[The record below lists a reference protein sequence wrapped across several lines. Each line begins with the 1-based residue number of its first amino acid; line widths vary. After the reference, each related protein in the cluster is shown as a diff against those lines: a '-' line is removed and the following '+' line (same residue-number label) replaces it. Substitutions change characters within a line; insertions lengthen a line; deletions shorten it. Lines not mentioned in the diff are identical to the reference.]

1 MLVLPAL
8 AGCGSV
14 PPSPPAEPEE
24 TVLPPARDTF
34 VIGSGNILEITVFGE
49 PELSLPARVT
59 ESGFISYPL
68 LGEVKVA
75 GYTPMELE
83 RRLEALL
90 GRDYLVSPRVTV
102 FVREYGTISVLGQ
115 VKKPGA
121 YQYRELLSVTEAIA
135 LGGGLTDIAKP
146 NSTQIIRN
154 DPETGKTVI
163 RVRMADILE
172 KDEGEKDILLKP
184 GDIVFVPESF
194 F

>member
-1 MLVLPAL
+1 M
-8 AGCGSV
+8 
-14 PPSPPAEPEE
+14 
-24 TVLPPARDTF
+24 
-34 VIGSGNILEITVFGE
+34 IGSGNILEITVFEE

-59 ESGFISYPL
+59 ETGFISYPL
-68 LGEVKVA
+68 LGEVKVS

-83 RRLEALL
+83 RHFEDLL

-102 FVREYGTISVLGQ
+102 FVREYGKISVLGQ
-115 VKKPGA
+115 VKKPGV
-121 YQYRELLSVTEAIA
+121 YQYRELLSVIEAIA

-146 NSTQIIRN
+146 NSTQVIRN

-163 RVRMADILE
+163 RVPLADILE
-172 KDEGEKDILLKP
+172 KGAGEMDILLKP